1 MDCVR
6 SLYEDRGIGEI
17 LPVILDKLG
26 RFMNADRSYVFML
39 RDGKLY
45 NEYEWCAGGVESQM
59 DTLQGLPLEFIDRW
73 LKIFDRQECMVLED
87 VQDLKEDYRNE
98 YEILTAQGITSLVAA
113 PLERDGHFCGAIEW
127 IILLWSSWSI
137 SAPFCARWVISLC
150 CPTAG
155 MRMKKELNRL
165 SYHDTLTSFYNRNRY
180 IADTDNLRETQS
192 PVGIVYLD
200 VNGLKDI
207 NDLRGHAFG
216 DKVLV
221 ECARRMRE
229 TFEGADFYRIGGDE
243 FVIICRNGA
252 RKYLRKRWSCSGRIL
267 SGIPY
272 AGQQWAAAGQR
283 EAMICPKSLRM
294 QMQGCMRIRKNFT
307 AGVLCPG
314 ATGIRATR

>member
-1 MDCVR
+1 MTEAEKEKQSLKFALRAEDMLVDCVR

-113 PLERDGHFCGAIEW
+113 PLERDGHFCPVPLEW

-155 MRMKKELNRL
+155 MRMK
-165 SYHDTLTSFYNRNRY
+165 RN
-180 IADTDNLRETQS
+180 
-192 PVGIVYLD
+192 
-200 VNGLKDI
+200 
-207 NDLRGHAFG
+207 
-216 DKVLV
+216 
-221 ECARRMRE
+221 
-229 TFEGADFYRIGGDE
+229 
-243 FVIICRNGA
+243 
-252 RKYLRKRWSCSGRIL
+252 
-267 SGIPY
+267 
-272 AGQQWAAAGQR
+272 
-283 EAMICPKSLRM
+283 
-294 QMQGCMRIRKNFT
+294 
-307 AGVLCPG
+307 
-314 ATGIRATR
+314 

>member
-113 PLERDGHFCGAIEW
+113 PLEQDGHFCGAIGVDN
-127 IILLWSSWSI
+127 
-137 SAPFCARWVISLC
+137 P
-150 CPTAG
+150 
-155 MRMKKELNRL
+155 
-165 SYHDTLTSFYNRNRY
+165 SF
-180 IADTDNLRETQS
+180 
-192 PVGIVYLD
+192 G
-200 VNGLKDI
+200 
-207 NDLRGHAFG
+207 
-216 DKVLV
+216 
-221 ECARRMRE
+221 
-229 TFEGADFYRIGGDE
+229 
-243 FVIICRNGA
+243 
-252 RKYLRKRWSCSGRIL
+252 
-267 SGIPY
+267 
-272 AGQQWAAAGQR
+272 AAGQYR
-283 EAMICPKSLRM
+283 PPSAHAGLFPYAVLP
-294 QMQGCMRIRKNFT
+294 QG
-307 AGVLCPG
+307 
-314 ATGIRATR
+314 